1 MHGTLPE
8 KYWSRLFLGERWP
21 VKCSKELGDIA
32 CELKTSVNWILLFL
46 RVEKISVSVVNSWDL
61 WMDFNSYSPGRE
73 RNTFRII
80 ETGIWGTRCMKCLVH
95 GLLEKLWSWTLIPA
109 TRLPSSRLRRATK
122 DNTKHGTP
130 CCEHKADRRCSSS
143 HIFAPQSQVFCN
155 NL

>member
-80 ETGIWGTRCMKCLVH
+80 ETGIWGTHCMKCHPCPWPPREAVELNSHPSHTSPLQQVEESH
-95 GLLEKLWSWTLIPA
+95 QGQYKTWNTVLWTQGWPPLQFFTHLCP
-109 TRLPSSRLRRATK
+109 PESSIL
-122 DNTKHGTP
+122 
-130 CCEHKADRRCSSS
+130 
-143 HIFAPQSQVFCN
+143 
-155 NL
+155 